1 MIYDAVL
8 SFGTYHFHPEGIIIS
23 ERRPWDFT
31 QLKIQRCY
39 RELRM
44 NDKRGVPDEGS
55 AFFHIVREPE
65 NR

>member
-31 QLKIQRCY
+31 QLKIQRSV

-44 NDKRGVPDEGS
+44 NYKRAFLKRGAPFS
-55 AFFHIVREPE
+55 IL
-65 NR
+65 